1 MRAMRLPKEAFL
13 ALAALGWA
21 DGELDENEGIALL
34 RAARS
39 SGIEGDDLA
48 QIEAATRENTSLG
61 ALPIS
66 RMTRGDRTL
75 TYALAVWLVRL
86 DGVVTPE
93 EKTSLRDPGEHP
105 GAPRRR
111 SHPGLRR
118 GLRGRLAAGG
128 RPPRA
133 LRLQGRSRGA
143 CGPSWATSMA
153 SNPRSPVPVSVPRP
167 PLLVL
172 VDVVGAPVKAGSRK

>member
-66 RMTRGDRTL
+66 RMTRGDRVL

-93 EKTSLRDPGEHP
+93 EKTSLRTLGNTLELPDGV
-105 GAPRRR
+105 RTRV
-111 SHPGLRR
+111 S
-118 GLRGRLAAGG
+118 AAAFEVASLPEGD
-128 RPPRA
+128 RPERYDFKA
-133 LRLQGRSRGA
+133 LQGRLRAKLGDLD
-143 CGPSWATSMA
+143 GE
-153 SNPRSPVPVSVPRP
+153 
-167 PLLVL
+167 
-172 VDVVGAPVKAGSRK
+172 

>member
-1 MRAMRLPKEAFL
+1 MRLPKEAFL

-93 EKTSLRDPGEHP
+93 EKTSLRTLGNTLELPDGV
-105 GAPRRR
+105 RTRV
-111 SHPGLRR
+111 S
-118 GLRGRLAAGG
+118 AAAFEVASLPEGD
-128 RPPRA
+128 RPERYDFKA
-133 LRLQGRSRGA
+133 LQGRLRAKLGDLD
-143 CGPSWATSMA
+143 GE
-153 SNPRSPVPVSVPRP
+153 
-167 PLLVL
+167 
-172 VDVVGAPVKAGSRK
+172 

>member
-61 ALPIS
+61 ALPLS

-93 EKTSLRDPGEHP
+93 EKTSLRTLGNTLELPDGV
-105 GAPRRR
+105 RTRV
-111 SHPGLRR
+111 S
-118 GLRGRLAAGG
+118 AAAFEVASLPEGD
-128 RPPRA
+128 RPERYDFKA
-133 LRLQGRSRGA
+133 LQGRLRAKLGDLD
-143 CGPSWATSMA
+143 GE
-153 SNPRSPVPVSVPRP
+153 
-167 PLLVL
+167 
-172 VDVVGAPVKAGSRK
+172 

>member
-93 EKTSLRDPGEHP
+93 EKTSLRTLGNTLELPDGV
-105 GAPRRR
+105 RTRV
-111 SHPGLRR
+111 S
-118 GLRGRLAAGG
+118 AAAFEVASLPEGD
-128 RPPRA
+128 RPERYDFKA
-133 LRLQGRSRGA
+133 LQGRLRAKLGDLD
-143 CGPSWATSMA
+143 GE
-153 SNPRSPVPVSVPRP
+153 
-167 PLLVL
+167 
-172 VDVVGAPVKAGSRK
+172 